1 MIKKTKQTISIVVAT
16 SLLSVNTLYAWNP
29 KDDFLG
35 NVTGP
40 GLYNDDYTKSKY
52 MYGGSIVF
60 KFKHNT
66 TSNAPL
72 FSFEEPKIRA
82 GCNGI
87 SITGGFLQVLGL
99 DGLSEQLRNSSTAL
113 VYGIIIG
120 LIYSTPAIAQALE
133 QIRKIANWLQ
143 KFNQDACNIGRTIG
157 ANLGKDLGVK
167 KAFEEVDSGFADL
180 INEGNSK
187 AMEFLGE
194 VEKAVPSE
202 VKEVFKDLLKT
213 DNEDSKK
220 GNSQRYSTKFDN
232 LFVKA
237 GLAGLVLKDHLIP
250 SSSSTSVDIGV
261 EKIDGGNKTEN
272 FYLVLYKLFG
282 DIGFD
287 SKFIEFIND
296 AATKK
301 LINDLITKG
310 KTENAAALEKA
321 STESAALVKNASNTK
336 LYPESKL
343 TSSKSPLTIEQ
354 KVNVLLYGNER
365 TSTPSTTLEVN
376 TVNVLVG
383 KLKEYHSGKFK
394 EVLSFAGENADKVN
408 IQWDG
413 LFKLS
418 RDNVDCAVSY
428 AKEETTNCD
437 DFPVMFSK
445 YVSYINTIKD
455 LESKLTKTH
464 TIAYAKSVSEPY
476 KQTLAKYNALR
487 ILEIMVGSLIEEVLS
502 FKRANKTEDSSA
514 NAQLEKLEE
523 IQEEIERTIKNTV
536 FYDREVNKAVDIVF
550 TELKQK
556 MISEKLQK

>member
-1 MIKKTKQTISIVVAT
+1 MKNKAKRFISIVVAS
-16 SLLSVNTLYAWNP
+16 SLLSVNTLHAWNP

-35 NVTGP
+35 NLTGA
-40 GLYNDDYTKSKY
+40 GTYNDDYTKSKY

-60 KFKHNT
+60 KFQNKT

-72 FSFEEPKIRA
+72 FSFEEPKISA

-157 ANLGKDLGVK
+157 ANLGKRIGVK
-167 KAFEEVDSGFADL
+167 KAFEEVDDGFASL

-194 VEKAVPSE
+194 VEKATPEE
-202 VKEVFKDLLKT
+202 VKNVFKDLLKS
-213 DNEDSKK
+213 DNDETKDKT
-220 GNSQRYSTKFDN
+220 SQRYSSKYDN

-237 GLAGLVLKDHLIP
+237 GLAGLVLKDQLIP
-250 SSSSTSVDIGV
+250 SSSSTSVEIGI
-261 EKIDGGNKTEN
+261 ETIDGGNKTEN

-287 SKFIEFIND
+287 TKFVDFIND

-310 KTENAAALEKA
+310 KTENASALEKA
-321 STESAALVKNASNTK
+321 SNESAALVKNASNTK

-343 TSSKSPLTIEQ
+343 TASKSPLSIEQ
-354 KVNVLLYGNER
+354 KLNVLLYGNEKN
-365 TSTPSTTLEVN
+365 STPSSTLEVN

-394 EVLSFAGENADKVN
+394 EVLSFVGENQDKVN

-428 AKEETTNCD
+428 SKEETSTCD

-455 LESKLTKTH
+455 LEVKLTKTH
-464 TIAYAKSVSEPY
+464 TLSYARSASEPY

-487 ILEIMVGSLIEEVLS
+487 IAEIMIGSLIEEVLS
-502 FKRANKTEDSSA
+502 FKRGNRTEDASA

-523 IQEEIERTIKNTV
+523 IQKEIDKTVKSTV
-536 FYDREVNKAVDIVF
+536 FYDREVNKAVDDVF
-550 TELKQK
+550 EELRQK